1 MPAKYSYNQ
10 QKKDAGKGVK
20 VGKIIKKVKKGNK
33 KTYHELEV
41 SKLCAELKVGDKIE
55 IMFNDAKNT
64 DAKHIPKWYRGEVV
78 DLEGKAKKHGLRYT
92 ITKKQKKHFWVKVLF
107 DDDDTFY
114 WIDRFGPD
122 SFEIFREDLG
132 PDDETEEESE

>member
-20 VGKIIKKVKKGNK
+20 VDKIIKKVKKGNK

-64 DAKHIPKWYRGEVV
+64 DKKHIPKWYRGEVV

-92 ITKKQKKHFWVKVLF
+92 INEKQKKHFWVKVLF

-114 WIDRFGPD
+114 WIDRFGPGGLVGD
-122 SFEIFREDLG
+122 RKL
-132 PDDETEEESE
+132 